1 MDKVGHYYSNI
12 HHLVP
17 HCRLLVALSLTLVCT
32 VVELA
37 GFFSGLSMF
46 TSLPNL
52 FCIHHV

>member
-52 FCIHHV
+52 FCIHYI